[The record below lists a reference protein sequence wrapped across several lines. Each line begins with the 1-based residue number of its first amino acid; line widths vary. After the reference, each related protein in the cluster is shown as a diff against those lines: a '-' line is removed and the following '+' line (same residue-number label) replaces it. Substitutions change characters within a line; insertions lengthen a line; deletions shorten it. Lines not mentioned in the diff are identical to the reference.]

1 MLRRGLLLIMVLV
14 FATMGCS
21 TLPSEGK
28 SKRPPILRGSNE
40 QIQERLLA
48 RIPVGTTRE
57 EAERVIQSLGLELTP
72 QPDYG
77 FEPRGD
83 VIECQYS
90 GRKGLIF
97 EATWF
102 IEVRC
107 PNGKVSDIIC
117 EHMVF
122 AY

>member
-1 MLRRGLLLIMVLV
+1 MLRRGLLIIIVLV
-14 FATMGCS
+14 FATMGCI

-48 RIPVGTTRE
+48 RIPVGTSRD
-57 EAERVIQSLGLELTP
+57 EAERVIQSLGLELKP
-72 QPDYG
+72 KSDFG
-77 FEPRGD
+77 FDPLD

-90 GRKGLIF
+90 GRKGLIY
-97 EATWF
+97 EATWI
-102 IEVRC
+102 IEIRC

-117 EHMVF
+117 EHMVIG
-122 AY
+122 Y